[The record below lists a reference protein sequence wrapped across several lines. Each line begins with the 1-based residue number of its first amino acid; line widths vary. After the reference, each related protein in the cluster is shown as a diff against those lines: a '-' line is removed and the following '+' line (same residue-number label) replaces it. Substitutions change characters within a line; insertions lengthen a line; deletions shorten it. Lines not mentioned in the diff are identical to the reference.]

1 MSICTMAA
9 KKRILASEI
18 YIGNMT
24 LEGTLLAL
32 AEQAKEAR
40 VEMREMREEMRASR
54 EQADKDREQARLS
67 REQADKDREQARLGR
82 EQADKDR
89 EQARLEREQI
99 YARMDQ
105 HEREIQALAQGM
117 MSMADRTDKR
127 LGKLEK
133 AA

>member
-1 MSICTMAA
+1 MAA

-32 AEQAKEAR
+32 TEQAKEAR
-40 VEMREMREEMRASR
+40 VEMREMREEMRAS
-54 EQADKDREQARLS
+54 
-67 REQADKDREQARLGR
+67 R